1 MSIPMRDT
9 RRFPLTRCAVLPIL
23 SAIMCMPA
31 VAAAQTIVTLDSPGT
46 EVNADT
52 TIRGGGYAGV
62 NHATSDLLEVKASSE
77 ATYQRRVL
85 LKFDTQN
92 TIPAGSVINSA
103 KLTLVLKSAGD
114 SASRP
119 VGAYRITRSFNG
131 AQANWLDAKDTTPWS
146 RAGSDLGEKYTTTNV
161 GNAVG
166 STYTFDLTQLVQRTV
181 KGDFGSRYTRVALV
195 DTGSPSGG
203 PYRAFNSTRASNT
216 AVRPRLVV
224 SYGASA
230 STTNTTNTTTSGTT
244 LRVMQWNIHKT
255 IGTDGRCNA
264 DRIASWVAK
273 LAPQIVS
280 MNEVSY
286 YSGCFD
292 NADLGAILE
301 ALLEKKT
308 GKTWY
313 RRFVNANGK
322 VGNLILSRLPFGS
335 SSTHSLSYGRGVV
348 QVTVVVNGRNVNV
361 FSTHV
366 DWENS
371 SYRTTQTNQ
380 VKYWTSNFSSPRIV
394 MGDFNTWPDTSD
406 YRIMANAYR
415 DAWAAAK
422 SMGAASAYNGTGSTR
437 GTSRLD
443 YVYYT
448 NVSQL
453 VLKSVTVPDTRSSG
467 VKPSDHDP
475 VIAVFQ
481 VQ

>member
-1 MSIPMRDT
+1 MTVPMR
-9 RRFPLTRCAVLPIL
+9 CACRSVHTLGALL
-23 SAIMCMPA
+23 STFLALICTPA

-52 TIRGGGYAGV
+52 TIRGGGYAAV
-62 NHATSDLLEVKASSE
+62 NYSTSDILELKASSNV
-77 ATYQRRVL
+77 TNQRRVV

-92 TIPAGSVINSA
+92 LVPAGAVINSA

-119 VGAYRITRSFNG
+119 IGAYRVTRSFSG
-131 AQANWLDAKDTTPWS
+131 PETNWLDAKDASPWS
-146 RAGSDLGEKYTTTNV
+146 KAGSDLGEKYTTTYV

-166 STYTFDLTQLVQRTV
+166 SAYTFDLTQLVQRAV
-181 KGDFGSRYTRVALV
+181 KGDFGSRFTRVALV

-203 PYRAFNSTRASNT
+203 PYRSFYSTRASNT

-224 SYGASA
+224 SYGASNSTSTNNT
-230 STTNTTNTTTSGTT
+230 STTGAT

-255 IGTDGRCNA
+255 MGTDGKCNP
-264 DRIASWVAK
+264 DRIASWIVK

-286 YSGCFD
+286 YSGTCSYY
-292 NADLGAILE
+292 ADQGATLE
-301 ALLEKKT
+301 TLLERKT
-308 GKTWY
+308 GQAWY
-313 RRFVNANGK
+313 RMFVNANNK
-322 VGNLILSRLPFGS
+322 AGNLILSRLPFAS
-335 SSTHSLSYGRGVV
+335 SSTHSLSYQRAVV
-348 QVTVVVNGRNVNV
+348 QVGVVVNGRNVNV

-366 DWENS
+366 DYFNS

-380 VKYWTSNFSSPRIV
+380 AKSWTSNFSSPRIV
-394 MGDFNTWPDTSD
+394 MGDFNTWPGTSD
-406 YRIMANAYR
+406 YYIMANAYS
-415 DAWAAAK
+415 DGWAAAK
-422 SMGAASAYNGTGSTR
+422 SMGTGTAYNGTGATR
-437 GTSRLD
+437 GASRFD

-448 NVSQL
+448 KVTQL

-467 VKPSDHDP
+467 VYPSDHDP
-475 VIAVFQ
+475 VVAVFQ